1 MTYLTTVRLTAH
13 QFSIISNTSTT
24 AVSVHEIRR
33 QLAEEEHRTVERS
46 GLEGSPVHFIVT
58 ALSIEDVQ

>member
-24 AVSVHEIRR
+24 AVSVHEIQR
-33 QLAEEEHRTVERS
+33 QLAEEEHRTVERG
-46 GLEGSPVHFIVT
+46 GLEGSPAYFIMT
-58 ALSIEDVQ
+58 ALSIEDAQ